1 MHKRTVAI
9 AALAAA
15 ATIVGALVLVPSAL
29 SGVALGSEAPEPS
42 AAAVTIDFAALPYTN
57 GLAAE
62 QEAAAA
68 ASERAR
74 LEAEA
79 EAAEAARVAA
89 EAAAAQAAAD
99 EAARVAAEQAW
110 AEQVA
115 VEEAEAAAEQAAA
128 EEAAAQPSVDPC
140 IVVADAEGN
149 YYPCGCH
156 DLSCSYR

>member
-15 ATIVGALVLVPSAL
+15 ATIVSALVLVPSAL

-42 AAAVTIDFAALPYTN
+42 AAAVTIDFASLPYTN

-68 ASERAR
+68 ASEQAR
-74 LEAEA
+74 LEA

-89 EAAAAQAAAD
+89 EAAAAQAAAE

-115 VEEAEAAAEQAAA
+115 AEEAEAAAEQAAA
-128 EEAAAQPSVDPC
+128 EESAAQPSVDPC
-140 IVVADAEGN
+140 IVIVDAEGN
-149 YYPCGCH
+149 YYPCGCR